1 MFSRVHQDIFKSTCR
16 SPFVVDV
23 SATGGARLCNAAVTE
38 TIHNPWTR
46 ELLQEVRPCTDF
58 EKENPTPCTDFETKK
73 STHRVHD
80 HFSVYTSM
88 SDDVSLCSIECVCI
102 TNDLPGRKARIFPAV
117 LRVTGVMLKWVLAS
131 HWYELQRSDMIRTC
145 GAAHLNERLLFHGS
159 LAVFL

>member
-1 MFSRVHQDIFKSTCR
+1 MRVRQDIFKSTCR

-46 ELLQEVRPCTDF
+46 ELLEEVRPCTDF
-58 EKENPTPCTDFETKK
+58 ETENPTPCTDFETKK

-88 SDDVSLCSIECVCI
+88 SDDVSLGTEAKDFYTVE
-102 TNDLPGRKARIFPAV
+102 DGDRLYDQA
-117 LRVTGVMLKWVLAS
+117 
-131 HWYELQRSDMIRTC
+131 QRSFSNRRSVTS
-145 GAAHLNERLLFHGS
+145 NF
-159 LAVFL
+159 